1 MTSFHHRAPLGLGV
15 LSGLAVLALCGAARA
30 QLVAPFASTIDVDPQ
45 YVTGATGA
53 TDIAWA
59 ADGRAV
65 VTTKGGTIVVRQTN
79 GTTAQRMNVFS
90 NVSQTAE
97 QGLLGVVA
105 DPTAA
110 NTFYFYVSNG
120 TDANDRHRVMKA
132 VLNADNT
139 FTVDATPIIAASR
152 NLGPGIQGPA
162 NHNGGGLNI
171 YQNRLYVGVGDTGAN
186 ATPPT
191 NKYSSCLNRP
201 NGKILR
207 VALDGTIP
215 TDNPLNNLTQVTS
228 CDDSGRTGGAWTSAA
243 PDKRIFAWG
252 LRNPW
257 RFWVD
262 PMSGLMWVGEV
273 GETTREE
280 ISVGPGDT
288 HFGYPFFEGTSDW
301 SMQGGSLRLQKTCN
315 TGFEPSRACRATTHD
330 YDNNTVGNCVIGGV
344 IPDGCGWQ
352 TALGG
357 TLYLFADNGP
367 GWIHALTVTN
377 RMMGQASSTSTNV
390 GTFANSGPASI
401 RMGPD
406 ESMYV
411 VMNRGNAV
419 YRFTPRDRTGCGGTG
434 GMGGAG
440 GTGGRSAA
448 GAGGRSGGAGGAA
461 AGNGGVGVSGAGA
474 VGGAGASGAS
484 GGQAGTA
491 GPGGTDTGGTAGTAP
506 TGGSAGTGALTGG
519 SAGTSSG
526 GVGASGGVPVGGAP
540 NGGVGVAGSGT
551 TGGGDDE
558 TTDDGGCGCR
568 VSNGGGAGYVALALG
583 LLAAFGMRLRRR
595 SGR

>member
-1 MTSFHHRAPLGLGV
+1 MTSFQLRAARALGLLGG
-15 LSGLAVLALCGAARA
+15 LGALGLCGLAHA
-30 QLVAPFASTIDVDPQ
+30 QLVAPFSTTIDVDPQ
-45 YVTGATGA
+45 YVSGATGA

-59 ADGRAV
+59 PDGRAV
-65 VTTKGGTIVVRQTN
+65 VTTKSGTIVVRQTN

-90 NVSQTAE
+90 NVSQAAE

-120 TDANDRHRVMKA
+120 TDSGDRHRVMKA

-139 FTVDATPIIAASR
+139 FTVDATPVIAASR

-215 TDNPLNNLTQVTS
+215 ADNPLNDLATVTS

-280 ISVGPGDT
+280 VSVGPGGS

-301 SMQGGSLRLQKTCN
+301 SMQGGSLRLQKSCDQ
-315 TGFEPSRACRATTHD
+315 GFEPSRACRPTVHD
-330 YDNNTVGNCVIGGV
+330 YDNNMVGNCVIGGV

-357 TLYLFADNGP
+357 TLYLFADNGN

-419 YRFTPRDRTGCGGTG
+419 YRFTPRDRTGCPSTG

-440 GTGGRSAA
+440 GTGGA
-448 GAGGRSGGAGGAA
+448 GAGGRSGGAGGAP
-461 AGNGGVGVSGAGA
+461 AGSGGVGVSGAGIVA
-474 VGGAGASGAS
+474 GAGGDG
-484 GGQAGTA
+484 GGQAGAA
-491 GPGGTDTGGTAGTAP
+491 GPGGTSAGGASASGAGGTGTPTGGASTTGGT
-506 TGGSAGTGALTGG
+506 
-519 SAGTSSG
+519 
-526 GVGASGGVPVGGAP
+526 GASGGVPTGGAP
-540 NGGVGVAGSGT
+540 SGGVGTAGSGT
-551 TGGGDDE
+551 TGGGGDD

-568 VSNGGGAGYVALALG
+568 ISNGNGAGYLALALG
-583 LLAAFGMRLRRR
+583 LVAAFGMRLRRR
-595 SGR
+595 GSR